1 MPARARRSPS
11 ILDRVTAWS
20 PVLLLG
26 ALAALTYWLDAQ
38 VKTPGAPRDGSARH
52 DPDLYIE
59 DFRALTL
66 DSQGRIAQLVA
77 AKRAR
82 HFGDDQST
90 EFEAPSMAMSEPG
103 QPVFRVT
110 ADRGRLSGDRE
121 DAYFTGNVRAV
132 RESSGPAASG
142 EPSGPITV
150 TTEYLH
156 VRPDHEIAR
165 TDQAVTIEDPRGII
179 RAVGLEIDNKARTVK
194 LSSNVRGTLM
204 PRSLPK

>member
-1 MPARARRSPS
+1 M
-11 ILDRVTAWS
+11 LDRATAWS

-66 DSQGRIAQLVA
+66 DSQGRMLQMVS

-90 EFEAPSMAMSEPG
+90 EFESPSMVMTEPG

-110 ADRGRLSGDRE
+110 ADRGRLTGDRE

-132 RESSGPAASG
+132 REGGPAGRSG
-142 EPSGPITV
+142 DTNGPLTV

-156 VRPDHEIAR
+156 VMPDRELAR
-165 TDQAVTIEDPRGII
+165 TDKAVTIEDPRGII

-194 LSSNVRGTLM
+194 LNSNVRGTLQ
-204 PRSLPK
+204 PHSIPK

>member
-1 MPARARRSPS
+1 M
-11 ILDRVTAWS
+11 LDRATAWS

-66 DSQGRIAQLVA
+66 DSQGRMLQMVS

-90 EFEAPSMAMSEPG
+90 EFESPSMVMTEPG

-110 ADRGRLSGDRE
+110 ADRGRLTSDRE

-132 RESSGPAASG
+132 REGGPAGRSG
-142 EPSGPITV
+142 ETNGPLTV

-156 VRPDHEIAR
+156 VMPDRELAR
-165 TDQAVTIEDPRGII
+165 TDKAVTIEDPRGII